1 MDVIVQSLGFK
12 ASNDLESRVREK
24 LENLKSADTVVRAN
38 VTLYQ
43 GPDRNVQNDYCEI
56 RLEVPGPDV
65 FAKRSSADFEQAIDE
80 TVDALQ
86 IQLRKMRDKQTDKRG
101 IVPDE
106 LISE

>member
-1 MDVIVQSLGFK
+1 MDVIIQSLGFK
-12 ASNDLESRVREK
+12 ASDALEDRVREK

-56 RLEVPGPDV
+56 RLEVPGPDI
-65 FAKRSSADFEQAIDE
+65 FAKRSSADFEQAVDE
-80 TVDALQ
+80 TIDALQ
-86 IQLRKMRDKQTDKRG
+86 VQLRKMREKQTDKRG

-106 LISE
+106 LVSE